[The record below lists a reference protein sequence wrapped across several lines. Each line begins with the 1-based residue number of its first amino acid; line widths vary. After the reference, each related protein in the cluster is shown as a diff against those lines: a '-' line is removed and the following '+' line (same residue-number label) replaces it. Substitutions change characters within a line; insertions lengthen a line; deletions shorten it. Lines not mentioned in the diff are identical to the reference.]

1 MIDPIELVCFLYAV
15 TTVLAVVVLGI
26 LIYEF
31 FKGGEDE

>member
-26 LIYEF
+26 LIEEF
-31 FKGGEDE
+31 FKGGGE